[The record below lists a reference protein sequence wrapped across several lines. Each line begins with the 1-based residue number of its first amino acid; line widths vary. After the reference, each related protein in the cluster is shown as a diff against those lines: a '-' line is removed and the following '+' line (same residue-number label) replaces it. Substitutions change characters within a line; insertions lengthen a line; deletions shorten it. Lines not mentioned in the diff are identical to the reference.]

1 VDVSIIIINYNTF
14 KLTCA
19 CIESVRKLTQ
29 DISYEIILVD
39 NASTEIDAKVFKE
52 KFSGI
57 TLIQSPTNVGFA
69 KGNNLGIDRAKGDYI
84 LLLNSDTIVMNN
96 VAGILLN
103 FLQKRTSV
111 AAVTCRLEFEDGVVQ
126 HNCQRFPAIRYKLFE
141 LFRLQKLLP
150 RHIGGKLL
158 YSSFFHYTSVA
169 YPDWIWGTCFMFKK
183 RLLQLL
189 PEQKLPD
196 DFFMYGE
203 DVQWCLEFR
212 KLGYRVAFDPTA
224 RIVHYMG
231 KSGASKSIMMEEN
244 MLLLMDKYYSRI
256 HQRCI
261 RFLDRLLAFTVHL

>member
-1 VDVSIIIINYNTF
+1 MDVSIIIINYNTF

-69 KGNNLGIDRAKGDYI
+69 KGNNLGIDRAKGEYI
-84 LLLNSDTIVMNN
+84 LLLNSDTILINN
-96 VAGILLN
+96 VAGILLT
-103 FLQKRTSV
+103 FLQKQTSV

-141 LFRLQKLLP
+141 LLRLQKLLP
-150 RHIGGKLL
+150 RHIGGKAL
-158 YSSFFHYTSVA
+158 YSSFFQYTSVA

-183 RLLQLL
+183 ELLQLL
-189 PEQKLPD
+189 PEQKLPY

-231 KSGASKSIMMEEN
+231 KSGAAKSDLMHQN
-244 MLLLMDKYYSRI
+244 MDRLIDCYYNPLHRG
-256 HQRCI
+256 CI
-261 RFLDRLLAFTVHL
+261 RLLDRLLI